1 VTFSF
6 KTSHSS
12 WVSFRYLL
20 DTVLA
25 DIDIVAPK
33 VRIHPASLANVS
45 SFSDVF
51 AGQVAD
57 VAKELVRFFDVL
69 GMSRLDVLS

>member
-1 VTFSF
+1 
-6 KTSHSS
+6 
-12 WVSFRYLL
+12 
-20 DTVLA
+20 LA

-57 VAKELVRFFDVL
+57 IAKELVRFFDVL